1 MIQITINLLIKGY
14 DRKMHH
20 AEGLLYDTAGF
31 GERIRA
37 LRQAKGLR
45 QDELAD
51 RIGVTR
57 MTISR
62 LERGEAVSV
71 DTALRALSECGYA
84 IAVAPK
90 FTRVAVLDAG

>member
-1 MIQITINLLIKGY
+1 
-14 DRKMHH
+14 MHH
-20 AEGLLYDTAGF
+20 VAVLYDTVEF

-37 LRQAKGLR
+37 LRREKGLR

-84 IAVAPK
+84 IGVAPK
-90 FTRVAVLDAG
+90 FTRLAVIDGT

>member
-1 MIQITINLLIKGY
+1 MLAIAIVLRFSTY
-14 DRKMHH
+14 DWKMHH
-20 AEGLLYDTAGF
+20 AALVYDTTEF
-31 GERIRA
+31 GDRIRA
-37 LRQAKGLR
+37 LRRVKGLR

-62 LERGEAVSV
+62 LERGESVSV

-90 FTRVAVLDAG
+90 FTRVAVLDGP

>member
-1 MIQITINLLIKGY
+1 
-14 DRKMHH
+14 MHH
-20 AEGLLYDTAGF
+20 VALMYDTAEF
-31 GERIRA
+31 GERIGA
-37 LRQAKGLR
+37 LRRQKGLR

-62 LERGEAVSV
+62 LERGESVSV

-90 FTRVAVLDAG
+90 FSRLATVDGT

>member
-1 MIQITINLLIKGY
+1 
-14 DRKMHH
+14 MHH
-20 AEGLLYDTAGF
+20 EGLLYDTAEF
-31 GERIRA
+31 GARLRA
-37 LRQAKGLR
+37 LRHTKGLR

-62 LERGEAVSV
+62 LERGESVSV

-84 IAVAPK
+84 IALAPK
-90 FTRVAVLDAG
+90 FTRVAVLDGQ

>member
-1 MIQITINLLIKGY
+1 MRHARCY

-20 AEGLLYDTAGF
+20 VALMYDTGEF
-31 GERIRA
+31 GERIRT
-37 LRQAKGLR
+37 LRREKGLR

-62 LERGEAVSV
+62 LERGESVSV

-90 FTRVAVLDAG
+90 FSRLAALDGA

>member
-1 MIQITINLLIKGY
+1 
-14 DRKMHH
+14 MHH
-20 AEGLLYDTAGF
+20 DALLYDTVEF

-37 LRQAKGLR
+37 LRRAKGLR

-51 RIGVTR
+51 RIAVTR

-62 LERGEAVSV
+62 LERGESVSV

-90 FTRVAVLDAG
+90 FIRLAVLDGP

>member
-1 MIQITINLLIKGY
+1 
-14 DRKMHH
+14 MHH
-20 AEGLLYDTAGF
+20 GEALLYDTAEF

-37 LRQAKGLR
+37 LRRAKGLR

-62 LERGEAVSV
+62 LERGESVSV

-90 FTRVAVLDAG
+90 FTRLEVLDAQ

>member
-1 MIQITINLLIKGY
+1 MIEIAIIDAPWGY
-14 DRKMHH
+14 DRKMHQ
-20 AEGLLYDTAGF
+20 AEALMYDTAEF
-31 GERIRA
+31 GERLRA
-37 LRQAKGLR
+37 LRRAKGLR

-90 FTRVAVLDAG
+90 FTRLEVLDAR